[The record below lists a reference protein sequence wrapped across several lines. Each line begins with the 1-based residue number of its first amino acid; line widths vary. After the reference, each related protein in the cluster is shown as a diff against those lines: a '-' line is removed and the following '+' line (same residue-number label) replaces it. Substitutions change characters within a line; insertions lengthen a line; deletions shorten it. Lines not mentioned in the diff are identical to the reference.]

1 MIKKLTLHNFQLFK
15 DEEIILDKINL
26 ISGINKDDLEF
37 SSNGSGKSTI
47 AKNAITF
54 CMFGDVPN
62 IKLVDLIHID
72 EKECSV
78 EIEIHKGTDIIRI
91 IRKIPT
97 DLTIFLNDKEV
108 VGNTIGVKQNFIT
121 DQFGDYNSFKKFRMV
136 DLNGINILDLGIIS
150 LRKELMNFT
159 DDLFTNIRKSLLNKK
174 LERETYN
181 QDKRLYK
188 FSLSEKRLDILEREL
203 INLDELE
210 SNEKIEI
217 NKQRGVVNNLKSEIQ
232 TRERLTYNK
241 NKELENAKK
250 SGICPILKKEC
261 IEITKEISPEQQGK
275 INAEIKLW
283 EIEIKNFKETLI
295 NEQDYL
301 SNMESGQLSGFAKK
315 SKTETYIMKLKE
327 AFKFKEYKYT
337 AKDVELYNEAVKTI
351 DCFAAHYINEWLLNL
366 GVIINDLLK
375 NMDLYVE
382 FHIDKDFMKIKN
394 GEKELKFEQ
403 LSGGQKCF
411 LSAIFKIAILL
422 HSGESAGIIL
432 CDEGLGSMDAVN
444 FKKFIEICKNLTF
457 QFNIIYHNC
466 PDLEEINKIDIERIN
481 GISNVKS

>member
-1 MIKKLTLHNFQLFK
+1 VIQKIKLHNFQLFK
-15 DEEIILDKINL
+15 DEEINLDKINL
-26 ISGINKDDLEF
+26 ISGINKDDFES

-54 CMFGDVPN
+54 CLFGDVPN
-62 IKLVDLIHID
+62 IKLVDLIHIGA
-72 EKECSV
+72 KECSV
-78 EIEIHKGTDIIRI
+78 EIEIQKGTDIIRI

-108 VGNTIGVKQNFIT
+108 AGNTLSVKQNFIN
-121 DQFGDYNSFKKFRMV
+121 DQLGDYNSFKKFRMV

-174 LERETYN
+174 LERENFN

-188 FSLSEKRLDILEREL
+188 FYLSEKRLKILEDGIPGRAL
-203 INLDELE
+203 IEME
-210 SNEKIEI
+210 RIEI
-217 NKQRGVVNNLKSEIQ
+217 NNQRGVVNNIKSEIQ
-232 TRERLTYNK
+232 TKERLIYNRK
-241 NKELENAKK
+241 KELENAQK

-261 IEITKEISPEQQGK
+261 AEITKEISHEQRGK
-275 INAEIKLW
+275 INAEIKIW
-283 EIEIKNFKETLI
+283 EIEIDNFKESLI

-301 SNMESGQLSGFAKK
+301 NSLESAQQNQIIKK
-315 SKTETYIMKLKE
+315 QKAEACIMKLQE

-337 AKDVELYNEAVKTI
+337 AKDVELYNEAVKCI
-351 DCFAAHYINEWLLNL
+351 DNFAAHYINEWLLNL

-411 LSAIFKIAILL
+411 LSAIFKLAILL
-422 HSGESAGIIL
+422 HQGENEGIIL
-432 CDEGLGSMDAVN
+432 CDEGLSSMDVVN
-444 FKKFIEICKNLTF
+444 FKKFIEICKNLPF
-457 QFNIIYHNC
+457 QFNIIFHGS
-466 PDLEEINKIDIERIN
+466 PELEEINKINIIRENGVSRI
-481 GISNVKS
+481 I